1 MYRVLRCDGDV
12 AQLGEHLP
20 GRQKVTGST
29 PVISTNVLWGLG
41 RLGSLGRFIH
51 RARFDCK
58 GLHQLMVVRVD

>member
-29 PVISTNVLWGLG
+29 PVISTNVIMGFG
-41 RLGSLGRFIH
+41 RLGPSVGLSTVLASI
-51 RARFDCK
+51 AR
-58 GLHQLMVVRVD
+58 GSTS